1 MLGLFMVVTAYTTD
15 RVDFN
20 RNSKYIEKVKNPTEA
35 LEQTMNNALS
45 IKGPDGK
52 IQDYGIDID
61 DNGFLGSW
69 FGEGSYDDIY
79 RANVFIPLNND
90 PVSAQMG
97 NKSLKLDDAR
107 QLAEDL

>member
-20 RNSKYIEKVKNPTEA
+20 RNSKYIEEVKNPSEA

-52 IQDYGIDID
+52 VQDYGIDID
-61 DNGFLGSW
+61 DWGLGSIPII
-69 FGEGSYDDIY
+69 EGGYDSIY

-90 PVSAQMG
+90 PVSA
-97 NKSLKLDDAR
+97 
-107 QLAEDL
+107 